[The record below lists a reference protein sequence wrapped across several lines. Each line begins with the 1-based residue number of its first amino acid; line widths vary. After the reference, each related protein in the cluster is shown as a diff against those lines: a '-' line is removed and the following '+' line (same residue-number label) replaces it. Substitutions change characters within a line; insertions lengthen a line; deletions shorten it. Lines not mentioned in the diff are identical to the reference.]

1 MEALPM
7 GKIQRD
13 FLRGELRRLALCA
26 AGFVLCLLV
35 LLRCWSGGKER
46 LPLLLAGIG
55 AVLGLAALRAA
66 AQAHAG
72 QRELND
78 GDILLLER
86 EYAAPHPVYRVWQGE
101 IHLLPGILV
110 CRSGGRLLFLPVD
123 RSERGEERI
132 DRIGLRRLPAMKF
145 VMDTG
150 RTVSIGCSP
159 RHPEDARAVFA
170 WFAGRSGQKT

>member
-1 MEALPM
+1 M
-7 GKIQRD
+7 GKIRRD

-26 AGFVLCLLV
+26 AGFGLCLLV

-86 EYAAPHPVYRVWQGE
+86 EYAAPHPVCRVCCPVFSSAGAGAACCSSLWTGSS
-101 IHLLPGILV
+101 GW
-110 CRSGGRLLFLPVD
+110 RSA
-123 RSERGEERI
+123 S
-132 DRIGLRRLPAMKF
+132 
-145 VMDTG
+145 TG
-150 RTVSIGCSP
+150 SGC
-159 RHPEDARAVFA
+159 
-170 WFAGRSGQKT
+170 AGCPP

>member
-1 MEALPM
+1 M
-7 GKIQRD
+7 GKIRRD

-26 AGFVLCLLV
+26 AGFGLCLLV

-46 LPLLLAGIG
+46 LPLLAGIG

-86 EYAAPHPVYRVWQGE
+86 EYAAPHPVCRVWQGE

-123 RSERGEERI
+123 RIERVEERF

-145 VMDTG
+145 VMDT
-150 RTVSIGCSP
+150 
-159 RHPEDARAVFA
+159 E
-170 WFAGRSGQKT
+170 RSMVMIL

>member
-1 MEALPM
+1 M
-7 GKIQRD
+7 GKIRRD

-26 AGFVLCLLV
+26 AGFGLCLLV

-86 EYAAPHPVYRVWQGE
+86 EYAAPHPVCRVWQGE

-123 RSERGEERI
+123 RIERVEERI

-150 RTVSIGCSP
+150 RTVSIGLSP
-159 RHPEDARAVFA
+159 HCPEDGRAVLA
-170 WFAGRSGQKT
+170 WLAGHAGQKV